1 MTGLA
6 INIVGCGY
14 IGKKIA
20 TRLATRFTGGQ
31 AGQSRNGLNNIQCF
45 VSSEKSKLISE
56 RLKLNTLLFDLDKPD
71 LMLDKTT
78 TSSFSRSVVMYLAP
92 PPPVGVTDTRMGNF
106 IRMLETLESPP
117 VKLVLIST
125 TGVYGD
131 CNGDWI
137 DESRPVNPQAD
148 RAQRRVN
155 AENLLAAYCKQNN
168 VQYIVFRVPG
178 IYAADKLPLKRI
190 SSGEPILRAEDSGYT
205 NRIHAL
211 DLAAF
216 CVEALSCEI
225 QSGIYNCC
233 DGNPSTMNDYFKRV
247 ADAKKLPRPEE
258 IDFVQAQQTLSQGM
272 LSYLA
277 ESKRI
282 SNDKLLKNFNTS
294 FVYPDLSAGLADSE
308 VTDAS

>member
-1 MTGLA
+1 
-6 INIVGCGY
+6 
-14 IGKKIA
+14 
-20 TRLATRFTGGQ
+20 
-31 AGQSRNGLNNIQCF
+31 
-45 VSSEKSKLISE
+45 
-56 RLKLNTLLFDLDKPD
+56 
-71 LMLDKTT
+71 MLDT
-78 TSSFSRSVVMYLAP
+78 LA
-92 PPPVGVTDTRMGNF
+92 
-106 IRMLETLESPP
+106 SPP

-148 RAQRRVN
+148 RAHRRVS
-155 AENLLAAYCKQNN
+155 AENLLGAYCKQNN

-216 CVEALSCEI
+216 CVEAISCEI
-225 QSGIYNCC
+225 PPGVYNCC

-258 IDFVQAQQTLSQGM
+258 IDLVRAQQELTQGM

-282 SNDKLLKNFNTS
+282 SNDKLLENFNTS
-294 FVYPDLSAGLADSE
+294 FVYPDLSVGLADSE
-308 VTDAS
+308 VTDENK